1 LPKGWVHRRGKIDT
15 PDDAVAVRVLSLKG
29 KTVAKVS
36 WPPQIARAGR
46 WFRMGYLLP
55 VPALDQAADLH
66 RKANLHRESFLL
78 RMMACG
84 HMGGEPSFAEESPL
98 ASEEL
103 FPLHPMFSTMTE
115 LEHLENAL

>member
-1 LPKGWVHRRGKIDT
+1 M
-15 PDDAVAVRVLSLKG
+15 AVRVLSLKG

-66 RKANLHRESFLL
+66 RKANLHREFVLIEDDGVWRHGRGTFL
-78 RMMACG
+78 R
-84 HMGGEPSFAEESPL
+84 
-98 ASEEL
+98 
-103 FPLHPMFSTMTE
+103 
-115 LEHLENAL
+115 